1 MLRRVGGYFEVRTD
15 EAHPIV
21 FMIDCVWRK
30 LVGSHEPEP
39 ICAVRALKL
48 IVHTPGSV
56 VYLQF
61 DQPVT
66 AQWSSSMIPSSG
78 FPGNGG
84 GPGFNSRLSPFLFF
98 FIFRKFIFP
107 SMH

>member
-48 IVHTPGSV
+48 IVHTLAVLYICNSIN
-56 VYLQF
+56 Q
-61 DQPVT
+61 
-66 AQWSSSMIPSSG
+66 
-78 FPGNGG
+78 
-84 GPGFNSRLSPFLFF
+84 SRLNGLVV
-98 FIFRKFIFP
+98 
-107 SMH
+107 